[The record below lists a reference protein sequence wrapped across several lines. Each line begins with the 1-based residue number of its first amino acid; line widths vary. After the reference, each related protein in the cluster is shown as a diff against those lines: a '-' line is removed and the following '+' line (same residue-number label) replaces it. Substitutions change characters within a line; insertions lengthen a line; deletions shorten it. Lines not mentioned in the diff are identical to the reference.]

1 MKNQL
6 KKLELNKNLEIEML
20 ENQLADWKRFNDQLQ
35 ETCQNKDIQITL
47 LKKQDNLHREHYEL
61 CKSESNKW
69 QEYCNE
75 LKDMNLF
82 QLILWKLKQ

>member
-35 ETCQNKDIQITL
+35 GECRKLDTTIEIKSSVITNLEQQNDRLNIEL
-47 LKKQDNLHREHYEL
+47 YNLKN
-61 CKSESNKW
+61 
-69 QEYCNE
+69 
-75 LKDMNLF
+75 MNLF

>member
-20 ENQLADWKRFNDQLQ
+20 EKQLADWKKLNDRLKG
-35 ETCQNKDIQITL
+35 TCRKLDAAIEI
-47 LKKQDNLHREHYEL
+47 
-61 CKSESNKW
+61 ESNVITNLE
-69 QEYCNE
+69 QQNDRLNIE
-75 LKDMNLF
+75 LYNLKNMNLF